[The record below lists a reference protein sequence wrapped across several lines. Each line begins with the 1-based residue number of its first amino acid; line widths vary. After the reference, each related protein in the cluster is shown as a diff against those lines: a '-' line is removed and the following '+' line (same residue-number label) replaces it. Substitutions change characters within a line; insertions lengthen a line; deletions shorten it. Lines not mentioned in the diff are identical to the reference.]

1 MERVISWIGE
11 AVLLDRRQAELIA
24 QNRLGGRGAWEGG
37 RDGDRRVGLGRPGV
51 LSSVD
56 WEDWVGCAY

>member
-24 QNRLGGRGAWEGG
+24 QNRLGGMGGMGRGAGWGSEGG
-37 RDGDRRVGLGRPGV
+37 AR
-51 LSSVD
+51 
-56 WEDWVGCAY
+56 

>member
-24 QNRLGGRGAWEGG
+24 QNRLGVWGHGKGG
-37 RDGDRRVGLGRPGV
+37 GMGIGGWG
-51 LSSVD
+51 SVD
-56 WEDWVGCAY
+56 RVY